1 MSKNGGTPNRARM
14 EDRTRKRQCIRL
26 LRGTGRGEAELLIG
40 GEEGMKMRMVKGMV
54 AALCLTMLA
63 PAAAVSV
70 PGGEMVVLASG
81 TQAPTTSE
89 NDKKEDSK
97 ETAITMQDQKYAVA
111 TLNAYKISL
120 RPSAEQAIELEK
132 KLKEAYE
139 AIGYDN
145 SKSGDDAY
153 GSSKCGSKQ
162 ELDAT
167 VENYKKDM
175 DEIMKKSSGSNN
187 GGDNV
192 IIEDVDDEEEDDDD
206 NEEDPPV
213 TPDHFL
219 MVGGS
224 WVTPVANAGQT
235 ISVVLPVVNMGKTM
249 VTDAVV
255 TPVLSTDTSAW
266 PFEITSS
273 NYSQT
278 IPDLPG
284 TDTGMTDM
292 DRRRELTWELK
303 TRSDIG
309 SGYQKLSFEVRYRDS
324 DGESQTA
331 TLDTFVQLKGT
342 AGVGADGKSS
352 VPRVIVTGFE
362 TNPEN
367 VHAGESFMLTLHL
380 KNTSTATSV
389 NNMVFEIEA
398 AVEGKD
404 EDTTYAAF
412 LPTAGSSTIFVDRME
427 KNGAKDI
434 QIELEAKADLTQKP
448 YAVNVNMSYEDEHVN
463 AYTSTS
469 SVSIP
474 VKQEARVD
482 ISAPEVMPGSISVG
496 SEANIMF
503 NIYNMGKTKLY
514 NVQVKTQSDTVSGG
528 DAFVGNLDP
537 GATGAVDVYVTGQS
551 PTMDDGTVKVQITYE
566 DETGASTAVD
576 KEISLFVS
584 EASMDDFMTD
594 DSMMDGSDMEIE
606 DGQTS
611 KYIVALV
618 VVVILV
624 AGALAGVIYMKTK
637 KKKEQ
642 MSLEEDL
649 LDSDDDTE

>member
-1 MSKNGGTPNRARM
+1 
-14 EDRTRKRQCIRL
+14 
-26 LRGTGRGEAELLIG
+26 
-40 GEEGMKMRMVKGMV
+40 MKMRMVKGMA
-54 AALCLTMLA
+54 AALCMAMLA
-63 PAAAVSV
+63 TTAAAVA
-70 PGGEMVVLASG
+70 PGGAMMASAG
-81 TQAPTTSE
+81 SQTPVAPDTSGDNSGGSNPSGGNNNNSTTTKTLE
-89 NDKKEDSK
+89 QEKEDALNAFDDWITMNLKTNDPKVGEVDKKIQEGKD
-97 ETAITMQDQKYAVA
+97 
-111 TLNAYKISL
+111 LIS
-120 RPSAEQAIELEK
+120 
-132 KLKEAYE
+132 KLK
-139 AIGYDN
+139 
-145 SKSGDDAY
+145 STDAVKEQKEKTLKELNNIIN
-153 GSSKCGSKQ
+153 GSTG
-162 ELDAT
+162 T
-167 VENYKKDM
+167 GTNT
-175 DEIMKKSSGSNN
+175 GT
-187 GGDNV
+187 
-192 IIEDVDDEEEDDDD
+192 IIEDGDDDEDAD
-206 NEEDPPV
+206 NNDEDPPV
-213 TPDHFL
+213 NPDHFL

-255 TPVLSTDTSAW
+255 TPVLSTDTASW

-284 TDTGMTDM
+284 TDTGMNDM

-303 TRSDIG
+303 ARSDIG
-309 SGYQKLSFEVRYRDS
+309 SGYQKLSFDVRYRDS

-331 TLDTFVQLKGT
+331 TLDTYIQLKGT

-352 VPRVIVTGFE
+352 GPRVIVTGFE
-362 TNPEN
+362 TNPEE

-380 KNTSTATSV
+380 QNTSTATSV

-404 EDTTYAAF
+404 EETTYAAF

-427 KNGAKDI
+427 KNGTKDI
-434 QIELEAKADLTQKP
+434 QIEMEAKADLAQKP
-448 YAVNVNMSYEDEHVN
+448 YAVDVNMSYEDEHVN

-474 VKQEARVD
+474 VKQQARVD
-482 ISAPEVMPGSISVG
+482 ISSPEVMPGSITVG
-496 SEANIMF
+496 SEANVMF

-514 NVQVKTQSDTVSGG
+514 NVQVKMNSDTISGG

-537 GATGAVDVYVTGQS
+537 GATGAVDIYVTGQS
-551 PTMDDGTVKVQITYE
+551 PTMDDGIVKIQITYE
-566 DETGASTAVD
+566 DESGASTAID

-584 EASMDDFMTD
+584 EASMDDMMGD
-594 DSMMDGSDMEIE
+594 DYMMDDVEIE
-606 DGQTS
+606 GEGGGTTS
-611 KYIVALV
+611 TIVTLVIIGVIVAA
-618 VVVILV
+618 V
-624 AGALAGVIYMKTK
+624 AFGVFYTKRK

-649 LDSDDDTE
+649 LDSDDETDE

>member
-1 MSKNGGTPNRARM
+1 
-14 EDRTRKRQCIRL
+14 
-26 LRGTGRGEAELLIG
+26 
-40 GEEGMKMRMVKGMV
+40 MKMRMVKGMA
-54 AALCLTMLA
+54 AALCMAMLA
-63 PAAAVSV
+63 TTTAAVA
-70 PGGEMVVLASG
+70 PGGAMVASAEETGNGTTPGGSNTTTTEDLEKEKQNALNAFDDWITLNLKTNDPKVGEVDKKIQEAKDIISKLKSADAVKQQKEKTLSDLNGIINGSTGTGSG
-81 TQAPTTSE
+81 T
-89 NDKKEDSK
+89 
-97 ETAITMQDQKYAVA
+97 
-111 TLNAYKISL
+111 
-120 RPSAEQAIELEK
+120 
-132 KLKEAYE
+132 
-139 AIGYDN
+139 
-145 SKSGDDAY
+145 
-153 GSSKCGSKQ
+153 
-162 ELDAT
+162 
-167 VENYKKDM
+167 
-175 DEIMKKSSGSNN
+175 
-187 GGDNV
+187 
-192 IIEDVDDEEEDDDD
+192 IIEDGDDDD
-206 NEEDPPV
+206 EDDNNNDEDPPV
-213 TPDHFL
+213 NPDHFL

-255 TPVLSTDTSAW
+255 TPVLSTDTASW

-284 TDTGMTDM
+284 TDTGMNDM

-303 TRSDIG
+303 ARSDIG
-309 SGYQKLSFEVRYRDS
+309 SGYQKLSFDVRYRDS

-331 TLDTFVQLKGT
+331 TLDTYIQLKGT

-362 TNPEN
+362 TNPEE

-380 KNTSTATSV
+380 QNTSTATSV

-404 EDTTYAAF
+404 EETTYAAF

-427 KNGAKDI
+427 KNGTKDI
-434 QIELEAKADLTQKP
+434 QIEMEAKADLAQKP
-448 YAVNVNMSYEDEHVN
+448 YAVDVNMSYEDEHVN

-474 VKQEARVD
+474 VKQQARVD
-482 ISAPEVMPGSISVG
+482 ISSPEVMPGSITVG
-496 SEANIMF
+496 SEANVMF

-514 NVQVKTQSDTVSGG
+514 NVQVKMNSDTISGG

-537 GATGAVDVYVTGQS
+537 GATGAVDIYVTGQS
-551 PTMDDGTVKVQITYE
+551 PTMDDGIVKIQITYE
-566 DETGASTAVD
+566 DESGASTAID

-584 EASMDDFMTD
+584 EASMDDMMGD
-594 DSMMDGSDMEIE
+594 DYMMDDVEIE
-606 DGQTS
+606 GEGGGTTS
-611 KYIVALV
+611 TIVTLVIIGVIVAA
-618 VVVILV
+618 V
-624 AGALAGVIYMKTK
+624 AFGVFYTKRK

-649 LDSDDDTE
+649 LDSDDETDE

>member
-1 MSKNGGTPNRARM
+1 
-14 EDRTRKRQCIRL
+14 
-26 LRGTGRGEAELLIG
+26 
-40 GEEGMKMRMVKGMV
+40 MKMRMVKGMA
-54 AALCLTMLA
+54 AALCMAMLA
-63 PAAAVSV
+63 TTAAAVA
-70 PGGEMVVLASG
+70 PGGAMMASAG
-81 TQAPTTSE
+81 SQTPVAPDTSGDNSGGSNPSGGNNNNSTTTKTLE
-89 NDKKEDSK
+89 QEKEDALNAFDDWITMNLKTNDPKVGEVDKKIQEGKD
-97 ETAITMQDQKYAVA
+97 
-111 TLNAYKISL
+111 LIS
-120 RPSAEQAIELEK
+120 
-132 KLKEAYE
+132 KLK
-139 AIGYDN
+139 
-145 SKSGDDAY
+145 STDAVKEQKEKTLKELNNIIN
-153 GSSKCGSKQ
+153 GSTG
-162 ELDAT
+162 T
-167 VENYKKDM
+167 GTNT
-175 DEIMKKSSGSNN
+175 GT
-187 GGDNV
+187 
-192 IIEDVDDEEEDDDD
+192 IIEDGDDDEDAD
-206 NEEDPPV
+206 NNDEDPPV
-213 TPDHFL
+213 NPDHFL

-255 TPVLSTDTSAW
+255 TPVLSTDTASW

-284 TDTGMTDM
+284 TDTGMNDM

-303 TRSDIG
+303 ARSDIG
-309 SGYQKLSFEVRYRDS
+309 SGYQKLSFDVRYRDS

-331 TLDTFVQLKGT
+331 TLDTYIQLKGT

-362 TNPEN
+362 TNPEE

-380 KNTSTATSV
+380 QNTSTATSV

-404 EDTTYAAF
+404 EETTYAAF

-427 KNGAKDI
+427 KNGTKDI
-434 QIELEAKADLTQKP
+434 QIEMEAKADLAQKP
-448 YAVNVNMSYEDEHVN
+448 YAVDVNMSYEDEHVN

-474 VKQEARVD
+474 VKQQARVD
-482 ISAPEVMPGSISVG
+482 ISSPEVMPGSITVG
-496 SEANIMF
+496 SEANVMF

-514 NVQVKTQSDTVSGG
+514 NVQVKMNSDTISGG

-537 GATGAVDVYVTGQS
+537 GATGAVDIYVTGQS
-551 PTMDDGTVKVQITYE
+551 PTMDDGIVKIQITYE
-566 DETGASTAVD
+566 DESGASTAID

-584 EASMDDFMTD
+584 EASMDDMMGD
-594 DSMMDGSDMEIE
+594 DYMMDDVEIE
-606 DGQTS
+606 GEGGGTTS
-611 KYIVALV
+611 TIVTLVIIGVIVAA
-618 VVVILV
+618 V
-624 AGALAGVIYMKTK
+624 AFGVFYTKRK

-649 LDSDDDTE
+649 LDSDDETDE